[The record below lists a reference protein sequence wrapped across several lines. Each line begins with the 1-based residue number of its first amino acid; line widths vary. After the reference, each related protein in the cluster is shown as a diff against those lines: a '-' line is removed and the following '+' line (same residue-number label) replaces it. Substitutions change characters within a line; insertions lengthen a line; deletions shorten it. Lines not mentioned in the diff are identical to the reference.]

1 MANIIVR
8 ANLEKDTLHL
18 KSKKVLPNVIL
29 KEFSLSNRNNNR
41 QGVFL

>member
-18 KSKKVLPNVIL
+18 KSKNKRI
-29 KEFSLSNRNNNR
+29 SLSNRNNNR